1 MRFVAEG
8 TTVLRETRADVLALP
23 GFLAVVVLAAIVRV
37 LLTHRPSPAALGVC
51 AVLAVLD
58 AVLAWY
64 MLRTGRAA
72 FAVTADQ
79 ITFTPRPGTGA
90 TPPPPQVIRRASG
103 SALSF
108 RLQDGGIIG
117 GQQAFRLRLRD
128 DATGQE
134 VAATPFGRARVRRA
148 CQSQG
153 WHFS

>member
-1 MRFVAEG
+1 M
-8 TTVLRETRADVLALP
+8 LRETRADVLALP
-23 GFLAVVVLAAIVRV
+23 GFLAVVVLAAVIRV
-37 LLTHRPSPAALGVC
+37 LLARQPSPAALGVC

-64 MLRTGRAA
+64 VLRTGRAA

-79 ITFTPRPGTGA
+79 ITFTPRPGTG
-90 TPPPPQVIRRASG
+90 TRRPPPQAIRRVPG

-117 GQQAFRLRLRD
+117 GQQTFRLRLHD

-134 VAATPFGRARVRRA
+134 VAATSFGRARVRRA
-148 CQSQG
+148 CESQG